1 MGGRTPGAEF
11 AIGGAVNAALLSFT
25 KATAKLGIE
34 DGIQVNAI
42 NPGFVRTDRLRKR
55 LGKFGGDSWGHEIE
69 AEQAIVKDC
78 AVSRLGE
85 PEDIAH
91 LVTFVVSPEG
101 RFLHGSLIDM
111 DGGQTKTI

>member
-1 MGGRTPGAEF
+1 M
-11 AIGGAVNAALLSFT
+11 
-25 KATAKLGIE
+25 
-34 DGIQVNAI
+34 
-42 NPGFVRTDRLRKR
+42 
-55 LGKFGGDSWGHEIE
+55 IE
-69 AEQAIVKDC
+69 AERTMVEDAQI
-78 AVSRLGE
+78 SRLGE